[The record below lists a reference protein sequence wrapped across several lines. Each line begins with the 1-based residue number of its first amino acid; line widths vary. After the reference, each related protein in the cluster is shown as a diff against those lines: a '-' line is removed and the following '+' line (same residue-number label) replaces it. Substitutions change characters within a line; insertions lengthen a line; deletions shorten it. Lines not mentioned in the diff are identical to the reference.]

1 MKAGQLFEAALKLAD
16 IDLKPGTEL
25 NVHVKGKGKHLQLIV
40 DATAETPN
48 DFEAS
53 ILERSKKASLS
64 KTAYQPKLSVG
75 ESIRALRKTAGLT
88 LDALAKKAEMSKGS
102 LCSIEKNERPAG
114 LTVLRKIAKAL
125 NIPVSVL
132 VK

>member
-25 NVHVKGKGKHLQLIV
+25 NIHVKGKGRHLQLVV
-40 DATAETPN
+40 DTPQHT
-48 DFEAS
+48 DFEAT
-53 ILERSKKASLS
+53 ILERSKKASAS
-64 KTAYQPKLSVG
+64 QPAYQPKLSIG
-75 ESIRALRKTAGLT
+75 ESICALRKTAGLT
-88 LDALAKKAEMSKGS
+88 LDALAKKAGMSKGS

-114 LTVLRKIAKAL
+114 LAVLRKIAKAM

>member
-25 NVHVKGKGKHLQLIV
+25 NVHVKGKGKHLQLVV
-40 DATAETPN
+40 DQPEAFT

-53 ILERSKKASLS
+53 ILERSKKASTS
-64 KTAYQPKLSVG
+64 KTPYQPKLSVG

-114 LTVLRKIAKAL
+114 LTVLRKIAKAM

-132 VK
+132 VR